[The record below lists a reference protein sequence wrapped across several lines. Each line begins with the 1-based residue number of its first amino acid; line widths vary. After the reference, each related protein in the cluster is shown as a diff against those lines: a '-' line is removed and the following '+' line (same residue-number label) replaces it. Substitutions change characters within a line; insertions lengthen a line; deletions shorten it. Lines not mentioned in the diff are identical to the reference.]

1 MVGGWSQNQGKRACK
16 NPYALLLVDKS
27 LGLPV
32 INDAVEPVRTVVD
45 IGQEQLVSDHTH
57 VPRSVQ
63 IASRQPGSRMIAVA
77 TKLCWQV
84 SSESM

>member
-1 MVGGWSQNQGKRACK
+1 MQK
-16 NPYALLLVDKS
+16 NPYALLLVDKL

-57 VPRSVQ
+57 VTPVRF
-63 IASRQPGSRMIAVA
+63 RLLVA
-77 TKLCWQV
+77 NQAQG
-84 SSESM
+84 